1 MSDTHTA
8 KQPNETTSEEMATA
22 VSRFESAI
30 ASINK
35 SGHSGKPFEFFCIS
49 VPDGRAGMSGLDEY
63 PNLVKDDDAK
73 KGTL

>member
-1 MSDTHTA
+1 
-8 KQPNETTSEEMATA
+8 MATA

-63 PNLVKDDDAK
+63 LNLVKDDDAK
-73 KGTL
+73 KAHFKAHYPALKYLIGA